1 MRPDEVI
8 EASEAAHQRLLASVD
23 GLRDEQMT
31 EPSSLPGWT
40 RAHVISHLA
49 RNADSH
55 TWLFE
60 GAMVGE
66 VRHQYPSLEKRQE
79 EIEAG
84 AGRSP
89 QELRDDLRA
98 ACDRLESAWRDL
110 GDDGWERDGIVV
122 SGPRTM
128 AEIVFRRLREIEVH
142 HVDLDAGYAPTD
154 WPAVYVDGEL
164 QRRLRGLPDRADHRV
179 LVSWLLGRG
188 EPPELAPW

>member
-8 EASEAAHQRLLASVD
+8 EASEAAHRRLLASVD
-23 GLRDEQMT
+23 GLGDEQMA

-66 VRHQYPSLEKRQE
+66 VRHQYPSLETRQE

-84 AGRSP
+84 ADRAP
-89 QELRDDLRA
+89 QVLRDDLRA

-110 GDDGWERDGIVV
+110 GDHGWE
-122 SGPRTM
+122 
-128 AEIVFRRLREIEVH
+128 
-142 HVDLDAGYAPTD
+142 
-154 WPAVYVDGEL
+154 
-164 QRRLRGLPDRADHRV
+164 
-179 LVSWLLGRG
+179 
-188 EPPELAPW
+188 